1 MGNGN
6 PLQYPCLG
14 SSMDCGAWWATVHEI
29 AELDATERW
38 SVHAHTHTHT
48 YSLFSLSLK
57 PNSLHFFP
65 RPGGTAE
72 CLNGHSNS
80 GCFCL
85 LAAGTSPVQVRETLR
100 SEQKDWTPCPL
111 LVFHLPGAPRPRC
124 LRQSPCPSACMLT
137 TQLQGLGRGLGRYW
151 NQQEA
156 GELGRGRCGRLRG
169 SRGCRGSWERG
180 VPGKQ
185 RATCPSVEEEPVSHL
200 LGASAP
206 GERHKL
212 RRPEPAAD

>member
-1 MGNGN
+1 MATR
-6 PLQYPCLG
+6 
-14 SSMDCGAWWATVHEI
+14 SSILAWEVPWTVGPGGATVHEI
-29 AELDATERW
+29 AKSWMQLRDGACTR
-38 SVHAHTHTHT
+38 THTHT

-57 PNSLHFFP
+57 PNSLHVFP
-65 RPGGTAE
+65 RPGGMAE

-85 LAAGTSPVQVRETLR
+85 LAAGTPPVQVRETLR

-111 LVFHLPGAPRPRC
+111 LVFHLPGAPRPRG
-124 LRQSPCPSACMLT
+124 LRQSPCPSACMLK
-137 TQLQGLGRGLGRYW
+137 TQLQGLGRGPGRYW

-156 GELGRGRCGRLRG
+156 GELGSGKVWEAERKWRLQRKLGAGRP
-169 SRGCRGSWERG
+169 E
-180 VPGKQ
+180 KQ
-185 RATCPSVEEEPVSHL
+185 RATCSSVEEEPVLHL
-200 LGASAP
+200 LGASAS